1 MEFKVDEN
9 LPVGVADL
17 LRQAG
22 YDAATVVEQRLE
34 GWPDSDIASACQEE
48 GRVLIT
54 LDTDFADIR
63 AYPPAQF
70 PGLMVLRLHKQD
82 KPHVIEIVKHLIP
95 LLSSEPLEHLL
106 WIVEETR
113 VRIRGWAD
121 TCLRRLTTHWSRLT
135 PSALGCTGGSFR

>member
-1 MEFKVDEN
+1 MAFKVDEN
-9 LPVGVADL
+9 LPVEIADL

-22 YDAATVVEQRLE
+22 YDAVTVSEQHLE
-34 GWPDSDIASACQEE
+34 GSTDSAIASVCQEE
-48 GRVLIT
+48 GRALVT

-70 PGLMVLRLHKQD
+70 PGLIVLRLHRQD
-82 KPHVIEIVKHLIP
+82 KPHVLEVIERLIP

-113 VRIRGWAD
+113 VRIR
-121 TCLRRLTTHWSRLT
+121 S
-135 PSALGCTGGSFR
+135 

>member
-1 MEFKVDEN
+1 MDFKIDEN
-9 LPVGVADL
+9 LPIEVADL
-17 LRQAG
+17 LRQVG
-22 YDAATVVEQRLE
+22 HDAVTVVEQHLT
-34 GWPDSDIASACQEE
+34 GASDSDIASACQGE

-70 PGLMVLRLHKQD
+70 PGLIVLRLQRQD
-82 KPHVIEIVKHLIP
+82 KPHVLEVIRRLIP

-113 VRIRGWAD
+113 LRIRG
-121 TCLRRLTTHWSRLT
+121 
-135 PSALGCTGGSFR
+135 

>member
-9 LPVGVADL
+9 LPVEVADL
-17 LRQAG
+17 LRQVG
-22 YDAATVVEQRLE
+22 YDAVTVFEQHLE
-34 GWPDSDIASACQEE
+34 GWPDSDIASVCQEE
-48 GRVLIT
+48 GRALIT

-70 PGLMVLRLHKQD
+70 PGLIVLRLHRQD
-82 KPHVIEIVKHLIP
+82 NPHVLEVIERLIL

-113 VRIRGWAD
+113 LRIRG
-121 TCLRRLTTHWSRLT
+121 
-135 PSALGCTGGSFR
+135 

>member
-9 LPVGVADL
+9 LPVEVADL
-17 LRQAG
+17 LRQVG
-22 YDAATVVEQRLE
+22 YDAVTVFEQHLE
-34 GWPDSDIASACQEE
+34 GSPDSDIASVCQEE
-48 GRVLIT
+48 GRALIT

-70 PGLMVLRLHKQD
+70 PGLIVLRLHRQD
-82 KPHVIEIVKHLIP
+82 KPHVLEVVERLML

-113 VRIRGWAD
+113 LRIRG
-121 TCLRRLTTHWSRLT
+121 
-135 PSALGCTGGSFR
+135 